1 MPEAKIY
8 VELMQNRRAFPQE
21 MHAGTPHIK
30 EVPIL
35 QKMLS
40 STFFAVRGLL

>member
-1 MPEAKIY
+1 MMASRCGAII
-8 VELMQNRRAFPQE
+8 RA
-21 MHAGTPHIK
+21 PHIK

-40 STFFAVRGLL
+40 SPFFAERGLI